1 MDDLEAVLRR
11 YLGEGGCGTR
21 AQAIAEKETLSCIC
35 DLQHA
40 ERCCAAGGGSRMRCA
55 LQTAAPNKLVDDSMS

>member
-21 AQAIAEKETLSCIC
+21 AQAIAEKELFVAFVIFNTPSDAALRAA
-35 DLQHA
+35 DLIAQRA
-40 ERCCAAGGGSRMRCA
+40 VRRAG
-55 LQTAAPNKLVDDSMS
+55 